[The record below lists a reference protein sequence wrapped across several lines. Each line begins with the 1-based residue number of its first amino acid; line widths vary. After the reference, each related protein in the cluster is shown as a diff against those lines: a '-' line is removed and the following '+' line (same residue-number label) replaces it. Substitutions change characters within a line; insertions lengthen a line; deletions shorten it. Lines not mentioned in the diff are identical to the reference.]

1 MSDYDNY
8 DEYLA
13 FDPNMPR
20 CDIESL
26 QKEIKHLKS
35 KIDFLETSKDFD
47 IGRLEED
54 CKTLAKKLLEV
65 KPELEGWLKQN
76 FKEYL

>member
-8 DEYLA
+8 DECLA

-20 CDIESL
+20 CDIERL
-26 QKEIKHLKS
+26 Q
-35 KIDFLETSKDFD
+35 
-47 IGRLEED
+47 ED

-65 KPELEGWLKQN
+65 KPELRGWLKVN
-76 FKEYL
+76 FKEYIDGGD